1 MLSIYLKRIL
11 LSINSKDISLYIHW
25 PYCLKKCP
33 YCDFNSHARDN
44 INHLKWLKAYLNELR
59 YYANETSER
68 VISSVFLGGGTPSL
82 MKPSI
87 IEKILDEIQ
96 SLWHCSKDM
105 EVTAE
110 ANPSSSETQLF
121 KDFRG
126 AGINR
131 LSIGVQSLNNQS
143 LMFLGRLHNADDAR
157 KAIKAA
163 TKIFPRISFD
173 LIYALPGQT
182 PIAWKKE
189 LASAIKIA
197 GEHLSLYQ
205 LTIEP
210 GTEFHKKRIKVAN
223 EDIGAELYELT
234 QEIMDAAGLPAY
246 EISNHAKK
254 GQESRHNLIYWQG
267 GDYLGIGPGAH
278 GRITNKY
285 KTEMMHNYREPEMW
299 LNLAITKKYG
309 NQKRATLSKEERR
322 DELVLMG
329 LRLTEGISLVHFNS
343 LTNQHLTKIIDKN
356 RINTLADQGYLTLN
370 GTVLKSTFKGRQ
382 RLNAVLKYLLT

>member
-1 MLSIYLKRIL
+1 M
-11 LSINSKDISLYIHW
+11 NKDLEMGIYIHW
-25 PYCLKKCP
+25 PFCEKKCP
-33 YCDFNSHARDN
+33 YCDFNSHVRDN

-59 YYANETSER
+59 YYASETSER
-68 VISSVFLGGGTPSL
+68 VISSVFFGGGTPSL
-82 MKPSI
+82 MKPSV

-131 LSIGVQSLNNQS
+131 LSVGVQSLNNQS

-163 TKIFPRISFD
+163 TKIFPKISFD

-182 PIAWKKE
+182 PITWKKE

-197 GEHLSLYQ
+197 EGHLSLYQ

-210 GTEFHKKRIKVAN
+210 GTEFHKKRIKAAN
-223 EDIGAELYELT
+223 EDIGAALFELT
-234 QEIMDAAGLPAY
+234 QEIMDNAGLPAY

-254 GQESRHNLIYWQG
+254 GQESRHNLIYWRG

-278 GRITNKY
+278 GRITHAY
-285 KTEMMHNYREPEMW
+285 KTEMMHNYREPEIW

-309 NQKRATLSKEERR
+309 QQKRAALSKEERR
-322 DELVLMG
+322 NELVLMG
-329 LRLTEGISLVHFNS
+329 LRLIEGISLDHFNS

-356 RINTLADQGYLTLN
+356 RITALADQGYLTLN
-370 GTVLKSTFKGRQ
+370 NTVLKTTVAGRQ
-382 RLNAVLKYLLT
+382 RLNAVLTYLLT